1 MQQRRHFNR
10 SAASRPIRGR
20 PDWKVSWENIGPNP
34 QCGGA
39 EVGQMW
45 LESISQHKSCRESNS
60 RGSIYRLNRTQLDI
74 SAFLSFSNTP
84 QGKCFHVSLA
94 SLIHSDYLLFN
105 LYLCWSILLH
115 PTNSTAISICLISF
129 HFTSNCKTGRDISQ
143 FLSYSKNNHDHQRK
157 RHSGLDN
164 LAVTERIN
172 SVWSDDT
179 GQSPWGMWRT
189 GGRER
194 ENKAISQH
202 VIAHRVPLMV
212 NPWNCNNP
220 LCVN

>member
-94 SLIHSDYLLFN
+94 SLIHSDTCCSISTSADPFYFIPPTLQRYLYVWSLF
-105 LYLCWSILLH
+105 
-115 PTNSTAISICLISF
+115 ISLPIVKQEEI
-129 HFTSNCKTGRDISQ
+129 
-143 FLSYSKNNHDHQRK
+143 FLSFCLTVKTTMTIRG
-157 RHSGLDN
+157 SG
-164 LAVTERIN
+164 TQ
-172 SVWSDDT
+172 VWI
-179 GQSPWGMWRT
+179 MLR
-189 GGRER
+189 
-194 ENKAISQH
+194 
-202 VIAHRVPLMV
+202 
-212 NPWNCNNP
+212 
-220 LCVN
+220 

>member
-1 MQQRRHFNR
+1 MAGINLTAQILQRIQQPRVNLPAEPNSAPHISISFFLPFKVEFAFNG
-10 SAASRPIRGR
+10 SFLSYLINTLKAG
-20 PDWKVSWENIGPNP
+20 EN
-34 QCGGA
+34 
-39 EVGQMW
+39 
-45 LESISQHKSCRESNS
+45 LESPF
-60 RGSIYRLNRTQLDI
+60 
-74 SAFLSFSNTP
+74 FLKHPNTP

-115 PTNSTAISICLISF
+115 LTNSTAISIRVISF
-129 HFTSNCKTGRDISQ
+129 HFSSNCKTGRDISQ
-143 FLSYSKNNHDHQRK
+143 FLSSSKNNHDHQRK

-172 SVWSDDT
+172 SVWSDNT

-194 ENKAISQH
+194 ERIKQ
-202 VIAHRVPLMV
+202 
-212 NPWNCNNP
+212 
-220 LCVN
+220 